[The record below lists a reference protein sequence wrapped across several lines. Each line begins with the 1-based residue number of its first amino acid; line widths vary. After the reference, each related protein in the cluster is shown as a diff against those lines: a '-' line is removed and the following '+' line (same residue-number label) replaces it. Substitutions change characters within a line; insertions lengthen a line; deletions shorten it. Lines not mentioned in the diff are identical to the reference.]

1 MCSFADRR
9 GHRKRGEMQTRCVAI
24 SQFRNKRRMEG
35 MGDYR
40 LNQKETKPTCV
51 RNGKRKERMEQ
62 KSKEQN
68 CGSHKHNAVR
78 VIILLWM

>member
-1 MCSFADRR
+1 
-9 GHRKRGEMQTRCVAI
+9 
-24 SQFRNKRRMEG
+24 